1 MHPRQYANLRSGTR
15 HHASRPQD
23 GPQIAATPRAQTS
36 QGPRAPP
43 ADEDTLL
50 SSTQVRARYG
60 DVSAMCIWRWQ
71 RNPAV
76 RFPMPDVV
84 ITNRSYWRLG
94 TLRRWDAARD
104 GAT

>member
-1 MHPRQYANLRSGTR
+1 LHPNEYAKVRSGEVQLSTQSEGAR
-15 HHASRPQD
+15 IAEEPGVWRPQSSR
-23 GPQIAATPRAQTS
+23 TP
-36 QGPRAPP
+36 PP
-43 ADEDTLL
+43 DEDALL
-50 SSTQVRARYG
+50 TSGQVRARYG
-60 DVSAMCIWRWQ
+60 GVSAMCIWRWQ